1 MILNSSQIRAIEQ
14 KEFRLRENSFS
25 LMQSAG
31 EKCADFFFNC
41 IPKSKDILV
50 VCGPGNNGGDGFII
64 GKSLI
69 DKGYK
74 VKIFLILNLKNNKN
88 DNYKAL
94 KYLDYKVLNL
104 SDLNRELK
112 KKTKPIIIDCIFG
125 TGLNKEVS
133 TAIKRLIR
141 AINIKKT
148 QIFSIDIPTGVN
160 SDNGQIMGE
169 AIKAS
174 VTLALHCKKIGH
186 VLYPGAY
193 FSGKV
198 KVLDIGIRK
207 FLNKTIKNKITEN
220 NPSLWIKKK
229 FPWKK
234 YNSYKYSRGKV
245 YIFGSLKN
253 YIGASLLSSNA
264 AIRCGAGS
272 VTIISNKETLDK
284 YNQNFFSLLKI
295 EINTI
300 NELKNYLKSSVITSF
315 LIGPGAGV
323 NLSTIENTKLICKYI
338 KNVVIDADALTC
350 FAKNPKQ
357 LFSILDED
365 KIITPH
371 EGEFDIIFPE
381 LKNIKSKIEK
391 TLKAAKK
398 ANCIVVFKGP
408 DTIIASPDGRI
419 CINTIGTEELAV
431 IGSGDVLSGI
441 IVSLIGKNKM
451 SSFDGACAGV
461 WIHSYAGGLVKK
473 GLIAEDIIKN
483 LPRALDKLSK
493 KYS

>member
-1 MILNSSQIRAIEQ
+1 MINLLDLDNFIFIPNKNEHDNGLIYELEKTDSFAENTFVILPYQNPQTNQVSPIFFKIISEKKLHKNDLIFDKSINPPIHLKSSISKEAYLDKVVKLKEHIQLGNIYEINYCIQFLSEQINISPLNI
-14 KEFRLRENSFS
+14 
-25 LMQSAG
+25 
-31 EKCADFFFNC
+31 FFKLNELTKA
-41 IPKSKDILV
+41 PYTALV
-50 VCGPGNNGGDGFII
+50 KLNNDFII
-64 GKSLI
+64 SASPEL
-69 DKGYK
+69 
-74 VKIFLILNLKNNKN
+74 F
-88 DNYKAL
+88 
-94 KYLDYKVLNL
+94 
-104 SDLNRELK
+104 LK
-112 KKTKPIIIDCIFG
+112 KVGNKLSSKPIKG
-125 TGLNKEVS
+125 T
-133 TAIKRLIR
+133 IKR
-141 AINIKKT
+141 
-148 QIFSIDIPTGVN
+148 
-160 SDNGQIMGE
+160 
-169 AIKAS
+169 
-174 VTLALHCKKIGH
+174 
-186 VLYPGAY
+186 
-193 FSGKV
+193 
-198 KVLDIGIRK
+198 GITK
-207 FLNKTIKNKITEN
+207 HE
-220 NPSLWIKKK
+220 
-229 FPWKK
+229 
-234 YNSYKYSRGKV
+234 
-245 YIFGSLKN
+245 
-253 YIGASLLSSNA
+253 
-264 AIRCGAGS
+264 
-272 VTIISNKETLDK
+272 DD
-284 YNQNFFSLLKI
+284 
-295 EINTI
+295 
-300 NELKNYLKSSVITSF
+300 ELKNYLKSSVITSF

-323 NLSTIENTKLICKYI
+323 NLTTIENTKLICKLI

-408 DTIIASPDGRI
+408 DTVIASPDGRI